1 MTFSLFLKG
10 IIGIFMVSICIVG
23 MRGAHLVSF
32 ELLLIYF
39 WGITMFIGPLVL
51 AVAAGFNFYF
61 YMTVWITHYW
71 ESSSFSLVIF
81 NTISHILLL
90 ILLLL
95 LLFNFLYLDST
106 NILCN
111 GNS

>member
-1 MTFSLFLKG
+1 
-10 IIGIFMVSICIVG
+10 MVSICIVG

-71 ESSSFSLVIF
+71 ESASFSLVSLY
-81 NTISHILLL
+81 N
-90 ILLLL
+90 
-95 LLFNFLYLDST
+95 LFSYELYV
-106 NILCN
+106 I
-111 GNS
+111 